1 MHLADPNSLAWI
13 KHLSND
19 PEAMNILIIG
29 QLLQYVVSDVS
40 GSRGEMEID
49 QVKTTLIRLLIE
61 QSDAV

>member
-40 GSRGEMEID
+40 GSRGEIGD
-49 QVKTTLIRLLIE
+49 RPSQDDADTTTDRAI
-61 QSDAV
+61 